1 MASGSYF
8 PKPVRQAMIPKTDGT
23 KRALGIPTVVD
34 RVAQMV
40 VTQKLEKL
48 VDKHFSASS
57 FGYRPGKSAHDAI
70 ERCRINCL
78 RHSWVIDLDIKGF
91 FDNIGH
97 ELMMLAVKRF
107 TQEKYILL
115 YVERWLKAPVQLK
128 DGTLKENEGKGT
140 PQGGGETPLTYS
152 TLFVIMMRLSLYNS
166 TVSRRCP
173 PSPSRIILMRVD
185 SLISDASFSIREI

>member
-128 DGTLKENEGKGT
+128 DGTLKESEGKGT
-140 PQGGGETPLTYS
+140 LQGGVISPL
-152 TLFVIMMRLSLYNS
+152 LANIFLHFAFDM
-166 TVSRRCP
+166 
-173 PSPSRIILMRVD
+173 
-185 SLISDASFSIREI
+185 